1 MGPTSYA
8 RTLYTIAYYMIERHG
23 ERASDV
29 LEGFVT
35 ANQGEE
41 DIETKALWADV
52 RIAVRVL
59 TSAEACRLTP
69 SPGSSSAPSAS
80 CTSNSL
86 HDRTPDRFG
95 YPADAEPL

>member
-1 MGPTSYA
+1 
-8 RTLYTIAYYMIERHG
+8 MIKRHG

-29 LEGFVT
+29 LDGLVA

-59 TSAEACRLTP
+59 TSDEARPLT
-69 SPGSSSAPSAS
+69 GSSSRSKGTSAS
-80 CTSNSL
+80 CRS
-86 HDRTPDRFG
+86 
-95 YPADAEPL
+95 

>member
-1 MGPTSYA
+1 MLRAEPPGPLFSTVVIGSSVPYA
-8 RTLYTIAYYMIERHG
+8 RAVYEIAYYVIERHG

-29 LEGFVT
+29 LDGLVA

-59 TSAEACRLTP
+59 TSDEARPLT
-69 SPGSSSAPSAS
+69 SSSSRSKGTSAS
-80 CTSNSL
+80 CRS
-86 HDRTPDRFG
+86 
-95 YPADAEPL
+95 

>member
-8 RTLYTIAYYMIERHG
+8 RAVYTIAYYMIERHG

-41 DIETKALWADV
+41 DIEAKMLWADV
-52 RIAVRVL
+52 RVAVRVL
-59 TSAEACRLTP
+59 TSDEERPLTA
-69 SPGSSSAPSAS
+69 SSSRSSGTSANCRS
-80 CTSNSL
+80 
-86 HDRTPDRFG
+86 
-95 YPADAEPL
+95 

>member
-8 RTLYTIAYYMIERHG
+8 RAVYTIAYYMIERHG

-29 LEGFVT
+29 LDGLVA
-35 ANQGEE
+35 ANQSEE

-59 TSAEACRLTP
+59 TSDEARPLT
-69 SPGSSSAPSAS
+69 GSSSRSKGTSAS
-80 CTSNSL
+80 CRS
-86 HDRTPDRFG
+86 
-95 YPADAEPL
+95 